1 MNADYV
7 PKSGFDRI
15 VALNMSP
22 QARARAFAAA
32 SRINTLYMIMQAGS
46 GHIGSSF
53 SSTEIL
59 TWLFLQEMDKP
70 NQGGDIFFSSKGHDA
85 PAIYSAMIALGLIDF
100 EMLHKLRRLGGL
112 PGHPDVVVTPH
123 VAANTGSLG
132 MGISKAKGMAMAYRL
147 KGELRRIYVLTG
159 DGELQ
164 EGQFWESLTSAANHS
179 LHELT
184 VIVDHN
190 KIQSDTWVSEVSD
203 LGDIAGK
210 LNAFGW
216 HVQRC
221 DGHDFVALETCLD
234 AARAEKGRPSI
245 IIADTVKGYGVSFMQ
260 WKPGTDNGLY
270 AFHSGAPAPDVYARA
285 LAELRDELQV
295 ALGDTAGIELET
307 APLPVRKPPERP
319 QSMIAAY
326 SKALVDQANRN
337 PAVVA
342 LDADLVKDTG
352 LLPFRDKYP
361 NRFFECGIAEQ
372 DMVSQ
377 ASGMAL
383 AGLLP
388 VVHSFACFL
397 SPRPNEQ
404 IFNAATEARK
414 IVYAGSLAGLVPAG
428 PGHSHQSVRDLAL
441 LGCIPNLVVIEPSC
455 EAEVAMALDWA
466 LNTAS
471 VSTSTY
477 IRLVS
482 IPCEIDYQ
490 LPATYRMEQGKG
502 VILRQ
507 GSDVAI
513 VAAGPI
519 LLPQAMQAAATLEA
533 SGISVRVINMP
544 WQNHVD
550 AAWLSEAVAGIST
563 IVTLDNHLLAGG
575 LGEQVAVTAAETGI
589 MNGRKLLRL
598 GINEIPA
605 CGTNAE
611 ALAFHKLDAANITAA
626 ITAAAKTK

>member
-132 MGISKAKGMAMAYRL
+132 MGISKAKGMAQAYRL
-147 KGELRRIYVLTG
+147 KGEPRHIYVLTG

-164 EGQFWESLTSAANHS
+164 EGQFWESLTSAANHG

-203 LGDIAGK
+203 LGDIVSK
-210 LNAFGW
+210 LTAFGW

-221 DGHDFVALETCLD
+221 NGHDFTALENCLG
-234 AARAEKGRPSI
+234 AARAEKSRPSI

-260 WKPGTDNGLY
+260 WKPGADSGLY

-285 LAELRDELQV
+285 LAELRDELQA

-326 SKALVDQANRN
+326 SKALVDQADRN

-383 AGLLP
+383 AGLIP

-471 VSTSTY
+471 ASTSTY

-490 LPATYRMEQGKG
+490 LPTTYRMEQGKG
-502 VILRQ
+502 VTLRQ

-519 LLPQAMQAAATLEA
+519 LLPQAMQAANALEA
-533 SGISVRVINMP
+533 SGISVRIINMP

-575 LGEQVAVTAAETGI
+575 LGEQIAVTAAETGI
-589 MNGRKLLRL
+589 MHGRKLIRL
-598 GINEIPA
+598 GIDGVPV

-611 ALAFHKLDAANITAA
+611 ALAFHKLDAANIAGA
-626 ITAAAKTK
+626 IIAAKTK